1 MKIGKLSLGS
11 VSFAAL
17 FISQTVFAAGG
28 AHLADKPS
36 RELQP
41 ALRFSGSAP
50 IDLRN
55 GIPFNNGTF
64 GIPNPE
70 IQKWASAPMIVP
82 GVADMPYPFEW
93 RNHFI
98 RGLEDNIHFAES
110 AIQNWKNVTDETK
123 PEAKEHSE
131 KAIAALEPQ
140 LQRLRDATRAAKS
153 ASKSDWDKVQADAR
167 QALIDMRLTYSSL
180 HHNIR

>member
-1 MKIGKLSLGS
+1 MKIGKFSLIT

-17 FISQTVFAAGG
+17 LTSQTVFAAGG
-28 AHLADKPS
+28 AHLADKPAK
-36 RELQP
+36 ELRP

-50 IDLRN
+50 IDLQN

-64 GIPNPE
+64 GLPNPE
-70 IQKWASAPMIVP
+70 IEKWASAPMIVP
-82 GVADMPYPFEW
+82 GVADLPYPYHW
-93 RNHFI
+93 KKHFI
-98 RGLEDNIHFAES
+98 RGLEDNIHFAEV
-110 AIQNWKNVTDETK
+110 AIQNWKNVTDDTK
-123 PEAKEHSE
+123 PEAKEYSE

-140 LQRLRDATRAAKS
+140 LKRLKEATRAAKS
-153 ASKSDWDKVQADAR
+153 ASKGDWDKAQADAR